1 MTLRIGWI
9 GCGTHASEM
18 LLPQLSRLPVTLAA
32 IADFDAG
39 RLAVVGDR
47 YGVAARYTD
56 AEALLAHPGLDA
68 VGMAVGP
75 AVHARVGAAALE
87 RGLAVFMEKPPAAT
101 AAEAAMLADVSAR
114 TRRPCVVGFMKR
126 YSTANRI
133 AGNILSA
140 ANFGP
145 RFSLLGEYMTAPGYF
160 VGNPD
165 YTGFLLH
172 HCVHAMDLVPWLMG
186 EPVETVTARRFEKPG
201 GKLLLHVGFGFAS
214 GALATV
220 VMGTHQSRGTPMEWW
235 QVMGDHK
242 RVEMRNVHEVRY
254 YRAPGFK
261 AADPAA
267 SLDPAQDTLVWE
279 PNQTAAANEDHKGYH
294 ALLAAFLARVRG
306 EPSDA
311 PDIADGV
318 RAMRVLEAM
327 IRSMESGAT
336 ERLRDAGEPV

>member
-1 MTLRIGWI
+1 MMRIGWI
-9 GCGTHASEM
+9 GCGKHAEEM
-18 LLPQLSRLPVTLAA
+18 LLPQLTRLPVTLAA
-32 IADFDAG
+32 ICDANPE
-39 RLAVVGDR
+39 RLAVVGNR
-47 YGVAARYTD
+47 YGVTQLYAD

-68 VGMAVGP
+68 IGMAVGP
-75 AVHARVGAAALE
+75 GVHARFGALAMQ

-101 AAEAAMLADVSAR
+101 AQEAQVLADVAKA
-114 TRRPCVVGFMKR
+114 TGRPCVVGFMKR
-126 YSTANRI
+126 YATANRI

-140 ANFGP
+140 PEFGI
-145 RFSLLGEYMTAPGYF
+145 RASLLGEYMTAPGYF

-165 YTGFLLH
+165 YTGFVLH
-172 HCVHAMDLVPWLMG
+172 HCVHAMDLVPWLIG
-186 EPVETVTARRFEKPG
+186 EPVTSVTARKYEMEP
-201 GKLLLHVGFGFAS
+201 GKLLLHVGYGFAS

-261 AADPAA
+261 AADPTAT
-267 SLDPAQDTLVWE
+267 LDPSQDTLIWE
-279 PNQTAAANEDHKGYH
+279 PNLTAAANEDHKGYH
-294 ALLAAFLARVRG
+294 ALLAAFVRRVQG

-311 PDIADGV
+311 PDITDGV

-327 IRSMESGAT
+327 TRSMESGRA
-336 ERLRDAGEPV
+336 EAP